1 MIAGCEAGFARLN
14 GKFNTCKNKPSQ
26 NQRVTLLTDNA
37 LPVFEAARAG
47 FIHLRENFR
56 ESLFPALITALAGAF
71 LQFLVWKSPGLALLL
86 PLASAM
92 VGVPFLAGQYRR
104 ALGLGGAALRL
115 GGDEASLAGATL
127 AIGFFT
133 LIIVVIGGF
142 FALIAASIGLMAIG
156 VDIKALSQEPQAFL
170 KAIGPSGSLLLLFCL
185 VPLIVALIWI
195 NGRLVCFGAAS
206 VTRKR
211 IMAFSTWGWT
221 KGSALR
227 IVAAG
232 LLLGF
237 PLALGVMITFTAA
250 RALLLGFGAEPAE
263 MFASH
268 PVPAFLSSVI
278 EQFAGLVLLSG
289 PMAGQ
294 AAFLY
299 RGFNPSG
306 RNGDTDTPNPML
318 G

>member
-1 MIAGCEAGFARLN
+1 MAI
-14 GKFNTCKNKPSQ
+14 
-26 NQRVTLLTDNA
+26 LTDHS

-56 ESLFPALITALAGAF
+56 ESLIPAAISAAMGAGLQCLAFASPAWALPLGLAGYFVA
-71 LQFLVWKSPGLALLL
+71 
-86 PLASAM
+86 
-92 VGVPFLAGQYRR
+92 VPFLAGQYRR

-127 AIGFFT
+127 AIGLFT
-133 LIIVVIGGF
+133 VIVVVIGGF
-142 FALIAASIGLMAIG
+142 FALIAASIGLMGIG
-156 VDIKALSQEPQAFL
+156 VDMKALSQEPQAFL
-170 KAIGPSGSLLLLFCL
+170 NAIGPSGTLLLLLCL
-185 VPLIVALIWI
+185 APLIMALIWI
-195 NGRLVCFGAAS
+195 NARLVCFGAAS

-221 KGSALR
+221 KGSVSR
-227 IVAAG
+227 IIAAG

-237 PLALGVMITFTAA
+237 PLAIGVMITFTTA

-263 MFASH
+263 MFASR
-268 PVPAFLSSVI
+268 PVPVFLASAI

-294 AAFLY
+294 AAFLF

-306 RNGDTDTPNPML
+306 RNGDLDAPNPML
-318 G
+318 S